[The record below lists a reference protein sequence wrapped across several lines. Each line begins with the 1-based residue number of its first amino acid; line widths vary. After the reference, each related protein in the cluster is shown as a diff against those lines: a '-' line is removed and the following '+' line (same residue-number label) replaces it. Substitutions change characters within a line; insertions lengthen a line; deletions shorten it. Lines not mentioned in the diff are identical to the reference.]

1 VGVRCEREGERG
13 ACILWG
19 CLDIRN
25 SLLLDNQLVI
35 EYPMAD
41 GVLDILLLERK
52 YQQLFIFLV

>member
-1 VGVRCEREGERG
+1 MREMGERG